1 MEAINLSEK
10 QKINAIN
17 ITAYRA
23 IKILKMLLEKPCAH
37 QELIENLKQD
47 EITSRSVSD
56 DTLRATLNSLKA
68 VGCII
73 SRPCP
78 ANNYKFILHYH
89 PFGLK
94 LSEKQINI
102 LLKIR
107 NYFLSK
113 NDWKTVIEINDLYDK
128 IAEMTMDGKI
138 KDLFYHSRPFVK
150 IKKEIIE
157 YLKSGKLENKEVIL
171 HYFSSGHNQNQ
182 NTINIKVDN
191 VFCYS
196 GRLYLW
202 AWYYKRK
209 QYAYFNAEKIISV
222 ESIKPV
228 LSEGTE
234 TFYNAKYKIFGEDC
248 STFKADE
255 EETVIAKDE
264 KSITVEYKVKSE
276 FKFMQRLLSFG
287 ESFELLEPI
296 HVKEILAS
304 KIKKMFER
312 YNDD

>member
-23 IKILKMLLEKPCAH
+23 IKILKMLLEKPCVH

-68 VGCII
+68 VGCEI

-78 ANNYKFILHYH
+78 ANDYKYILHYH

-102 LLKIR
+102 LLNIR
-107 NYFLSK
+107 NYFLAD
-113 NDWKTVIEINDLYDK
+113 NEWKTVIDINDLYDK
-128 IAEMTMDGKI
+128 IAEMTMDEKI
-138 KDLFYHSRPFVK
+138 KDLFYHSKPFIK
-150 IKKEIIE
+150 IRKEIIE
-157 YLKSGKLENKEVIL
+157 YLKNGKLENKEVII
-171 HYFSSGHNQNQ
+171 HYFSSKQNQ
-182 NTINIKVDN
+182 NIINIRVDS

-209 QYAYFNAEKIISV
+209 KYAYFNAEKIISV
-222 ESIKPV
+222 DSIKPA
-228 LSEGTE
+228 LYEGNE
-234 TFYNAKYKIFGEDC
+234 TFYNAKYRIFGEDC

-255 EETVIAKDE
+255 EEKIIKKDDN
-264 KSITVEYKVKSE
+264 SITIEYKVKSE

-287 ESFELLEPI
+287 ESFELLEPA
-296 HVKEILAS
+296 HTKEILAS

-312 YNDD
+312 YTDV

>member
-23 IKILKMLLEKPCAH
+23 IKILKMLLEKPCVH

-68 VGCII
+68 VGCEI

-78 ANNYKFILHYH
+78 ANDYKYILHYH

-102 LLKIR
+102 LLQIR
-107 NYFLSK
+107 NDFLLK

-128 IAEMTMDGKI
+128 IAEMTMDEKI
-138 KDLFYHSRPFVK
+138 KDLFYHSKPFIK

-157 YLKSGKLENKEVIL
+157 YLKNGKLENKEVIL
-171 HYFSSGHNQNQ
+171 HYFSSKQNQ
-182 NTINIKVDN
+182 NTINIRVDN

-196 GRLYLW
+196 GRLYIW

-209 QYAYFNAEKIISV
+209 KYSYFNTEKIISV

-228 LSEGTE
+228 LSRRNE
-234 TFYNAKYKIFGEDC
+234 TFYSAKYKLFGEDC
-248 STFKADE
+248 TTFKADE
-255 EETVIAKDE
+255 EENIIAKDE
-264 KSITVEYKVKSE
+264 KSITIEYKVKSE
-276 FKFMQRLLSFG
+276 FKFIQRLLSFG
-287 ESFELLEPI
+287 ESFELLEPVHI
-296 HVKEILAS
+296 KEILAL